1 MAGKCDVCGKA
12 KTFGHNVSFS
22 KRRTNRDFK
31 PNVQRKRIIV
41 NGVGTRLNI
50 CTRCL
55 RTMGK
60 AGREKNAA

>member
-22 KRRTNRDFK
+22 KRRTNRDFR
-31 PNVQRKRIIV
+31 PNVHRKRLVV
-41 NGVGTRLNI
+41 NGEQVRLNI
-50 CTRCL
+50 CTRCM

-60 AGREKNAA
+60 AGREASAA